1 MLESCDYYYF
11 FFFLIIFKFVSSST
25 ICSNYYF
32 FMIAIFRLEIL
43 YTVCICPPKNNGSRT
58 LTQFFLSNDI
68 HNLQTTL
75 ISTKCNQKNN
85 NNNMKLNSTSSEPYI
100 RLERAIRL
108 QNKLNGK
115 IRLSSFNLKY
125 TSEYNPTR

>member
-1 MLESCDYYYF
+1 MLESCDY
-11 FFFLIIFKFVSSST
+11 FFFLSYSNLYPVLQFTATNTFLWLLSLDQKF
-25 ICSNYYF
+25 Y
-32 FMIAIFRLEIL
+32 IL
-43 YTVCICPPKNNGSRT
+43 YVYAPPKNNGSRT
-58 LTQFFLSNDI
+58 LPQFFLSNDI

-75 ISTKCNQKNN
+75 ISTKCNQKNK

-100 RLERAIRL
+100 RLQRAIRL

-115 IRLSSFNLKY
+115 IRLSSFSLKY

>member
-1 MLESCDYYYF
+1 MY
-11 FFFLIIFKFVSSST
+11 
-25 ICSNYYF
+25 
-32 FMIAIFRLEIL
+32 MP
-43 YTVCICPPKNNGSRT
+43 PPKNNGSRT
-58 LTQFFLSNDI
+58 LPQFFLSNDI

-75 ISTKCNQKNN
+75 ISTKCNQKNK

-100 RLERAIRL
+100 RLQRAIRL

-115 IRLSSFNLKY
+115 IRLSSFSLKY